1 MGQNLAD
8 DRRGHAAA
16 VLPRLDDRNGDEPR
30 IIRRGVAGE
39 QGVIVPMRVLS
50 GPRLGKLF
58 YFLIIAIS
66 IS

>member
-39 QGVIVPMRVLS
+39 QGVIVPMRVLG
-50 GPRLGKLF
+50 GPRLARDRHPELACPP
-58 YFLIIAIS
+58 I
-66 IS
+66 